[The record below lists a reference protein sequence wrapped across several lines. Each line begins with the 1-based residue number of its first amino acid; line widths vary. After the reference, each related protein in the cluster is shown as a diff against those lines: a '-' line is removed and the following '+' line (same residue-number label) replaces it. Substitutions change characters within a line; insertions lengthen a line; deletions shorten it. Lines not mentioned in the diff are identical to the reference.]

1 MAFEWVFRD
10 AHVVVIIRTRARAM
24 RAMAPARA
32 RDRTDEFFAIAAR
45 ARTALDPANGRGRA
59 REGNHDARAFAQ
71 VRSRRRAVAR
81 ATRLDDGRTRGLTLR
96 ACFHRTR

>member
-45 ARTALDPANGRGRA
+45 ARTALDPANGR
-59 REGNHDARAFAQ
+59 
-71 VRSRRRAVAR
+71 
-81 ATRLDDGRTRGLTLR
+81 
-96 ACFHRTR
+96 